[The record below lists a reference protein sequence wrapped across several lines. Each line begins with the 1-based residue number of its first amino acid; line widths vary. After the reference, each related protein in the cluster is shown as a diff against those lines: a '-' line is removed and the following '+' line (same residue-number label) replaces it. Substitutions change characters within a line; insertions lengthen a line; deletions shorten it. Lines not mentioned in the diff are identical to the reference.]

1 MVLYCKCQYLYIVNF
16 IELRIPFEDVIRGTF
31 ERKKLKYAELVAK
44 PRQQG
49 WASHTRPVEMGVRGF
64 VAKSTK
70 ALLLDLS
77 FRGRSLKGALKEL
90 PKAPEKASQMVVTET
105 RTDYLGS

>member
-1 MVLYCKCQYLYIVNF
+1 MSRIDYFTDFK
-16 IELRIPFEDVIRGTF
+16 IPFKDAIEEAF
-31 ERKKLKYAELVAK
+31 ERMKLKYVELVAEV
-44 PRQQG
+44 REQG
-49 WASHTRPVEMGVRGF
+49 WQAHTAPVDMGVRGF

-70 ALLLDLS
+70 TLLLDLS

>member
-1 MVLYCKCQYLYIVNF
+1 MVLYSKCKYLYNVYF
-16 IELRIPFEDVIRGTF
+16 IELRIPFEDAIEEAF
-31 ERKKLKYAELVAK
+31 ERKKLKYAEVVAK

-49 WASHTRPVEMGVRGF
+49 RASHTRPVEMGVRGF

-105 RTDYLGS
+105 R